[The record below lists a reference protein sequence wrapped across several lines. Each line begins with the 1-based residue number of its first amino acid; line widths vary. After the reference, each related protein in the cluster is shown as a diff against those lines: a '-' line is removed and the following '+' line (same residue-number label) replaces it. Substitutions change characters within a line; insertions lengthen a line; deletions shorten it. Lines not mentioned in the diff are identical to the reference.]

1 MTKPQATTPS
11 LQLDA
16 QIMSFLGIS
25 QQPFTSSILT
35 GDDIYSDA
43 TRDQMIATLRHHMQF
58 SDLVLVVEGEQ
69 GSGKTTLFRQ
79 LIQNNLPNLF
89 LISILAEAT
98 DTLSQLQQKMVAHLK
113 GQGSANYLDQ
123 DLKNLQV
130 FDQFPI
136 AIIDD
141 AHVLSDT
148 TLQELIRYRSQLKHD
163 KETNLKIL
171 LLANPGMAATL
182 EDISDLQHNQ
192 LYVQQMPTLT
202 PKQIQAFLDHRLN
215 KAGYRGDVLLPPETI
230 QQIHKKS
237 QGKPG
242 QVMAMA
248 ALMIEKHV
256 RNFNQSGGTF
266 LNKFLGVAST
276 LLLLAIGIYFWSTH
290 TATVVPDVAIMQ
302 PAPEV
307 GAAITDE
314 LEVLSEKGLAITESE
329 TNTSVA
335 DSLTSNDPAATTL
348 DVTDTS
354 AKPAALPPDVSSSGI
369 APPASVPVT
378 AAADTTAPINNTA
391 AAAAATPAPA
401 PAPGIVT
408 KKSVA
413 ETRAIPSPPLEP
425 KPALPPVVEA
435 KPLPAEKPNILPAP
449 PELAT
454 LGLKDSEWLRAQNP
468 AHWTLQL
475 LGARDTHTLVKYVR
489 EHKLSEDCA
498 WYATQLNGKPWYVLV
513 YRFYTNADSARKGLD
528 LLPAAMQQ
536 GQPWVKSMAAIQKDL
551 PKPH

>member
-1 MTKPQATTPS
+1 MTKTQATTPS

-25 QQPFTSSILT
+25 QQPFTSSILS

-98 DTLSQLQQKMVAHLK
+98 DTLTLLQQKMVAHLK
-113 GQGSANYLDQ
+113 GQGSTNYLDQ

-202 PKQIQAFLDHRLN
+202 PKQTQAFLDHRLN
-215 KAGYRGDVLLPPETI
+215 KAGYSGDALLPPETI

-256 RNFNQSGGTF
+256 RNFNQRGGTF

-276 LLLLAIGIYFWSTH
+276 LLLLATGIYFWSTH
-290 TATVVPDVAIMQ
+290 TATVVPEVAIMQ

-307 GAAITDE
+307 GSAITDE
-314 LEVLSEKGLAITESE
+314 LDVLSEKGLAITESE

-335 DSLTSNDPAATTL
+335 DSLAANDPAANTL
-348 DVTDTS
+348 DATATPAES
-354 AKPAALPPDVSSSGI
+354 AALPSNVSSSGI
-369 APPASVPVT
+369 APPPSAPVT
-378 AAADTTAPINNTA
+378 AVPDTTAPVNT
-391 AAAAATPAPA
+391 AAAATPAPA
-401 PAPGIVT
+401 PAPASVIVT
-408 KKSVA
+408 KKPVA
-413 ETRAIPSPPLEP
+413 EPRAIPSPPLEP
-425 KPALPPVVEA
+425 KPALPPVVDA
-435 KPLPAEKPNILPAP
+435 KAIPAEKPIIPPAP

-454 LGLKDSEWLRAQNP
+454 LGLKDSEWLRAQDP

-536 GQPWVKSMAAIQKDL
+536 GQPWVKSLAAIQKDL
-551 PKPH
+551 PKPR